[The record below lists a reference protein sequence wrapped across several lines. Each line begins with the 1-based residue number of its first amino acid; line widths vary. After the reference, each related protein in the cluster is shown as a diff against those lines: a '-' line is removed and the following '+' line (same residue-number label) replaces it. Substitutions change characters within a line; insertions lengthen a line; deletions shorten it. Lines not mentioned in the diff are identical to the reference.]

1 MANITITQLPAAT
14 TPLSG
19 SELVPIVQNGVTV
32 QATAA
37 SIGTTSLSQTFVT
50 LNTEASL
57 ANSVSIAGVFEGSD
71 SIAYA
76 KNSNTNKISFAVN
89 PNITGLQSVKM
100 AAGSAPTDPKHLT
113 TKEYVDVKAAYTAG
127 VGINIT
133 NQSIKLSAS
142 PSTAGNIL
150 TADGTQWVSAP
161 PASLTSAQ
169 GPITFSIINGVL
181 TSVINPEYTTG
192 GPVPQVNT
200 IGGPVPQVNTI
211 PVGEKFVMNGSP
223 TLAGMTITG
232 APAIIGTNVT
242 GTAAGLTSG
251 NVTTIPA
258 LTGAITSTGLTNVT
272 TAGHFGKPLSG
283 NLVNCTVDY
292 VGNGV
297 PQTNSV
303 VNRSYVDGLVSG
315 INYHDSCQSSTA
327 AALTTVNYSNGTNG
341 VGATLTSSVSAILSI
356 DGVSPS
362 VGDRVL
368 IKDEAAQAN
377 NGIYTV
383 TNTGAANAQFVLT
396 RATDYSATG
405 LVKSGDVILVIGGTK
420 NGGTS
425 WLQKTVDP
433 TVGTSPIVFS
443 QYAAVQT
450 YTNGSGIS
458 LNGNQFSLASV
469 NAVGSTVGSASQSA
483 VVTVDIYG
491 RTSVSSV
498 GISIDGGSV
507 TGFVPNA
514 TSAAVAITATTCTGN
529 AATATTAGACTG
541 NSATVTT
548 NANLTGPIRSIG
560 NDTGISMQTGT
571 GERFVMDTSPTL
583 IQPNL
588 GSPTAGDFSGGAFV
602 WPTFNQTTTGSAASC
617 TGNSLTATTA
627 ASCAG
632 NSVTAT
638 SATTAATCT
647 GNSTTATTAAE
658 CTGNAATVTTNANT
672 TGDVTGTANTTKIS
686 GQAGNAGKYL
696 KTDGTSSSW
705 ATVDALPAQTLQNG
719 KYLITDG
726 TAASWVTPTTIALTS
741 GTIANQPAAATDI
754 VNKEYADSIAAGLN
768 FHNACQYATVAAL
781 QSNVYANGS
790 SGVGATLTGTANGL
804 LIVDGVLQVLGN
816 RVLVKNEAAAA
827 HNGVYTVD
835 IVGNSTSRYL
845 LTRATDCDTSGS
857 GFNEIDLGDF
867 FLVIGGTQAN
877 TSWVQQTP
885 LPITVGTSSIM
896 FSQFAAPTPTYSAG
910 TGINIA
916 SNVVALANTAVTAGS
931 YGSVSTVPAFN
942 VDAQG
947 RLTGASPIS
956 ISIAGGQ
963 VTSAVANAT
972 SAVTCTGNAASATTS
987 AACSGNSATATTA
1000 ITCTGNSA
1008 SATLATGLSATLVST
1023 SGGTGLN
1030 SAGAIGNILTSTGTG
1045 WISTAP
1051 AASGILALTG
1061 VITAGVN
1068 GLTSIAS
1075 QTGIGTKFVVDT
1087 SPTLITPALGTPTA
1101 LVGTHITGTAAGLT
1115 AGTVTTNANLT
1126 GDVTSNGNATTLT
1139 NAPVIAKVLTG
1150 YVSGSG
1156 TVAATDSIL
1165 QAIQKLNG
1173 NAITSSSASGTW
1185 GISISGNAAT
1195 ATTATTSASATTSGS
1210 CSGNSATAT
1219 ACTGNSATAT
1229 SATTAATLTTTNFS
1243 IVESGGKLYFKYGAT
1258 NIASMD
1264 STGNLVSLLNV
1275 TAYGT
1280 P

>member
-1 MANITITQLPAAT
+1 
-14 TPLSG
+14 
-19 SELVPIVQNGVTV
+19 
-32 QATAA
+32 
-37 SIGTTSLSQTFVT
+37 
-50 LNTEASL
+50 
-57 ANSVSIAGVFEGSD
+57 
-71 SIAYA
+71 
-76 KNSNTNKISFAVN
+76 
-89 PNITGLQSVKM
+89 
-100 AAGSAPTDPKHLT
+100 
-113 TKEYVDVKAAYTAG
+113 
-127 VGINIT
+127 
-133 NQSIKLSAS
+133 
-142 PSTAGNIL
+142 
-150 TADGTQWVSAP
+150 
-161 PASLTSAQ
+161 
-169 GPITFSIINGVL
+169 
-181 TSVINPEYTTG
+181 
-192 GPVPQVNT
+192 
-200 IGGPVPQVNTI
+200 
-211 PVGEKFVMNGSP
+211 
-223 TLAGMTITG
+223 
-232 APAIIGTNVT
+232 
-242 GTAAGLTSG
+242 
-251 NVTTIPA
+251 
-258 LTGAITSTGLTNVT
+258 
-272 TAGHFGKPLSG
+272 
-283 NLVNCTVDY
+283 
-292 VGNGV
+292 
-297 PQTNSV
+297 
-303 VNRSYVDGLVSG
+303 
-315 INYHDSCQSSTA
+315 
-327 AALTTVNYSNGTNG
+327 
-341 VGATLTSSVSAILSI
+341 
-356 DGVSPS
+356 
-362 VGDRVL
+362 
-368 IKDEAAQAN
+368 
-377 NGIYTV
+377 
-383 TNTGAANAQFVLT
+383 
-396 RATDYSATG
+396 
-405 LVKSGDVILVIGGTK
+405 
-420 NGGTS
+420 
-425 WLQKTVDP
+425 
-433 TVGTSPIVFS
+433 
-443 QYAAVQT
+443 
-450 YTNGSGIS
+450 
-458 LNGNQFSLASV
+458 
-469 NAVGSTVGSASQSA
+469 
-483 VVTVDIYG
+483 
-491 RTSVSSV
+491 
-498 GISIDGGSV
+498 
-507 TGFVPNA
+507 
-514 TSAAVAITATTCTGN
+514 
-529 AATATTAGACTG
+529 
-541 NSATVTT
+541 
-548 NANLTGPIRSIG
+548 
-560 NDTGISMQTGT
+560 MQTGT